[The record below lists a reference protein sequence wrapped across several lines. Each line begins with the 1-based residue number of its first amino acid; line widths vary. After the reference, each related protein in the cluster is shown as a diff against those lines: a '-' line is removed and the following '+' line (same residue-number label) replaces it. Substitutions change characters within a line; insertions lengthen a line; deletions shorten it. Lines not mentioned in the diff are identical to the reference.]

1 MVKIEEKTQ
10 QEKTTGIGRP
20 DYTTEI
26 SKIKR
31 GETYPQLAPRKD
43 TEKYKIFAL
52 VMRTGAPYPFS
63 PLAVGETR
71 HFIDIET
78 LLPTPYTHPAGI
90 RSDLREWL
98 LNNFAAAIGLTT
110 YLDEVPVTYF
120 VSYTTCFF
128 QHQYEQIV
136 YLDTDN
142 WDPNRESPHTW
153 DFTLTNRGAVPI
165 VGTVHVSVYL
175 TLSN

>member
-1 MVKIEEKTQ
+1 MGLKT
-10 QEKTTGIGRP
+10 ESVKTTGIGRP

-31 GETYPQLAPRKD
+31 GETYPQLTPR
-43 TEKYKIFAL
+43 TNVEKYKIFIL
-52 VMRTGAPYPFS
+52 SMQTGTPYPHS

-71 HFIDIET
+71 HLVDVET
-78 LLPTPYTHPAGI
+78 GLSTPYTHPAGV

-98 LNNFAAAIGLTT
+98 LNNYNGAIGLTV
-110 YLDEVPVTYF
+110 YLDATPWIYF
-120 VSYTTCFF
+120 VSFLSCYF

-153 DFTLTNRGAVPI
+153 DFALTNLGATPI
-165 VGTVHVSVYL
+165 IGTVHVSLIL
-175 TLSN
+175 TLI